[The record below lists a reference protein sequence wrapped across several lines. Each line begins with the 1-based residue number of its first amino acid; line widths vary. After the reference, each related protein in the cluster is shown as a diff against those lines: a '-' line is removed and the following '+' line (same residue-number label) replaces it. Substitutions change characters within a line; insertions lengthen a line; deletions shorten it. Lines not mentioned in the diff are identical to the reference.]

1 MRILIGIDTFG
12 LIGGSERY
20 AMGVSRE
27 LAARGH
33 QVGVLCGAAEEAS
46 TRELPITVL
55 PTYSAERA
63 SAPELDRL
71 VRAVLDFEPEV
82 LYLLSARGRA
92 AVRRLTALTRKMPVI
107 RYVQD
112 HTLFC
117 PGLNKMH
124 VEGSVCTDPFGSV
137 CLKRYF
143 FKKGCTAF
151 RREVHHSPLDA
162 FGGMWKWKRD
172 MDLARRASALFVAS
186 RYMREEL
193 LKVGME
199 PGRVELVP
207 YFTRSCTQAA
217 PLTAPD
223 PATRAFVEG
232 AKEPVIFAPARLA
245 LPDKGVDY
253 LITALGKLRSPFRA
267 VVAGS
272 GPAEPWLREKARAE
286 GLGEKLH
293 FAGWQDAACIE
304 WLYSRSTVVAFPS
317 IWDEPFGLV
326 GIEAMSHS
334 KPVVAFAVGGVPDW
348 LTTEVTGFLH
358 PRRDADGFAASLQRL
373 LEDPELA
380 ASYGQAGRRKVAEL
394 FSPERH
400 VKTLEGLF
408 ARHAA
413 GLVAR
418 P

>member
-20 AMGVSRE
+20 AIGVSRE
-27 LAARGH
+27 LAASGH

-46 TRELPITVL
+46 TKELPVTVL

-63 SAPELDRL
+63 ASSELDRL
-71 VRAVLDFEPEV
+71 SRAVLDFRPEV

-92 AVRRLTALTRKMPVI
+92 AVRRMTALAKKVPVV

-124 VEGSVCTDPFGSV
+124 VEGSVCTEPFGSA
-137 CLKRYF
+137 CLKHYF
-143 FKKGCTAF
+143 FQQGCTAF
-151 RREVHHSPLDA
+151 RREVHRSALDA
-162 FGGMWKWKRD
+162 FGGMWKWKKD
-172 MDLARRASALFVAS
+172 LDLARRASALFVAS
-186 RYMREEL
+186 RYMRDEL
-193 LKVGME
+193 LKVGMD
-199 PGRVELVP
+199 PKRVELVP
-207 YFTRSCTQAA
+207 YFTRSCTEAA
-217 PLTAPD
+217 PMTPPD

-232 AKEPVIFAPARLA
+232 SGVPVIFAPARLA

-253 LITALGKLRSPFRA
+253 LITALGKLRTPFRA

-293 FAGWQDAACIE
+293 FAGWQNAACIE
-304 WLYSRSTVVAFPS
+304 WLYSRATVVAFPS

-348 LTTEVTGFLH
+348 LSPEETGFLH

-373 LEDPELA
+373 LDDSNLA
-380 ASYGQAGRRKVAEL
+380 ARMGAAGKKKVAEH
-394 FSPERH
+394 FSPAGH
-400 VKTLEGLF
+400 VKTLEKLF
-408 ARHAA
+408 SRLA
-413 GLVAR
+413 LVG
-418 P
+418 